1 MDRLW
6 SIAIESTL
14 ALRYQGAAPDCPGHP
29 VVSKSSRSLGEFIHK
44 KFRARQQSFRSFFL
58 WRLWQLSCPWGHL
71 RGTWEGAMDSM
82 DSLESVVGIGWV
94 VSGFHVSTMV
104 FVAWPSPPPSTTP
117 AAPSAA
123 VGSAGPGVWPRN
135 RLRLPRNFIVKM
147 CQNMCQ
153 MVKGLENSKYD
164 IYIYNDIYI
173 GHLPVWVKNEKCGK
187 RLNERTWQ
195 IHYITKWFWKKCK
208 FSMRDIYIGGFRA
221 LRLQVSTGTA
231 KSQEASF
238 GIDAVAL
245 SASHSHQRNDPLDPI
260 GTWLSFEWV
269 VGNAV
274 WRYLLKTDCPENN

>member
-164 IYIYNDIYI
+164 IYI
-173 GHLPVWVKNEKCGK
+173 
-187 RLNERTWQ
+187 
-195 IHYITKWFWKKCK
+195 
-208 FSMRDIYIGGFRA
+208 
-221 LRLQVSTGTA
+221 
-231 KSQEASF
+231 
-238 GIDAVAL
+238 
-245 SASHSHQRNDPLDPI
+245 
-260 GTWLSFEWV
+260 
-269 VGNAV
+269 
-274 WRYLLKTDCPENN
+274 